1 VRAAAGLPLPLP
13 PPPRLHTLT
22 PTAACCDPDALP
34 ASCTLCSPMLQFP
47 YGWAPS
53 EMFYNMPQLGSS
65 PLRLDACA
73 VAGILTGDVRAWDDP
88 ALQELN
94 PEVHPH
100 LAACPSAQVHAG
112 PLLSRLAPRELPVS
126 CREAHP
132 PPRPRLPPHSQS
144 CCPLLCC
151 GQHTTAFPRA
161 PHQAELPDLPLTL
174 VYLNLSMPIT
184 QTLTQ
189 WLAAECPA
197 WTVGV
202 TDNLQDVVAALG
214 DGEES
219 CSLGPACPCW
229 HGGAEGCVAQPE
241 LQGRVHARRRAVP
254 ATPSCCT
261 PAADLIASTDV
272 EGTWRAVNA
281 TPGAIAIG
289 GSMPVGQYVATYP
302 DAMQYAV
309 VRNAAGD
316 FVAPNGDLNAS
327 AVAAL
332 AAGAPSPADP
342 AQDWSQ
348 LYAQPPSR
356 YPILYWGMMT
366 APRDLTADGPRGH
379 YIKDAG
385 RRIFAPALSVLMLG
399 TRGLCGGARH
409 SCPYSPA
416 WPRRRPLRSGL
427 PAHSRGPGHGGRHQ
441 RAPAACGAAA
451 CSPAVLVQVSCGT
464 GAAGLAAT
472 AASKH
477 CRLSCRPAC
486 PATCQAAASDS
497 CESALLP
504 PCPVAASRSVT
515 TALLPAYRPQPALQ
529 HPRPPQAPPA
539 ATCAVGFPWLHCFLL
554 PSPLLR
560 F

>member
-1 VRAAAGLPLPLP
+1 
-13 PPPRLHTLT
+13 
-22 PTAACCDPDALP
+22 
-34 ASCTLCSPMLQFP
+34 M
-47 YGWAPS
+47 
-53 EMFYNMPQLGSS
+53 
-65 PLRLDACA
+65 
-73 VAGILTGDVRAWDDP
+73 
-88 ALQELN
+88 
-94 PEVHPH
+94 
-100 LAACPSAQVHAG
+100 
-112 PLLSRLAPRELPVS
+112 
-126 CREAHP
+126 
-132 PPRPRLPPHSQS
+132 
-144 CCPLLCC
+144 
-151 GQHTTAFPRA
+151 
-161 PHQAELPDLPLTL
+161 PLTL

-197 WTVGV
+197 WTAGV
-202 TDNLQDVVAALG
+202 TDNLQGVVAALG

-219 CSLGPACPCW
+219 CSPGPACPCW
-229 HGGAEGCVAQPE
+229 HGGAEGCDAQPE
-241 LQGRVHARRRAVP
+241 LHGRVDARRRAVP

-302 DAMQYAV
+302 DAMQYGVLPSFLNASFPLLSSLLHALAVPANLHAPASGSSGPGPPPRAAV

-348 LYAQPPSR
+348 LYAQPPSL

-399 TRGLCGGARH
+399 TRMLCGRGRH
-409 SCPYSPA
+409 ACVNSPA
-416 WPRRRPLRSGL
+416 WPRRRPLCSGL

-441 RAPAACGAAA
+441 RTPAACGAAA

-477 CRLSCRPAC
+477 CRLSCRPVC
-486 PATCQAAASDS
+486 PATCEAAVSDS
-497 CESALLP
+497 CMSALLP
-504 PCPVAASRSVT
+504 PCPVAASRSAT
-515 TALLPAYRPQPALQ
+515 TALLPAYRPQPALL

-554 PSPLLR
+554 PSRLLR